1 MAGASSRHHFSAAR
15 LPGLILLLFLF
26 TFLFNTAEAA
36 GQKSVGNSAATNSF
50 LVSLKPYQAVTLG
63 APPKSPAEFNPDTG
77 VPPVGTNLFTEPELS
92 LRLVPTTNHVQPL
105 PPTVFNPDPGAA
117 FITQP
122 EYHPFFTNEYDLL
135 PKYSGESIP
144 PPLQL
149 PRTNVVLKEL
159 EPVPTTNAPP
169 YGSEA
174 LSDQQKL
181 PRTNTVR
188 NLPIQ
193 YKYHYENYPLSQQG
207 IGYPPNSQP
216 EPDRWRIGFAPW
228 NRYTSGDTET
238 PYETPVTM
246 LWHPYKQS
254 LLKGDAPIIGQNIF
268 LDLTASSETD
278 FDGSRNPTPS
288 GISAAR
294 PGSSDFFGYSEQ
306 IAVNNY
312 FSFAADLFEGDTVFQ
327 PVHWAIH
334 LQPVYNI
341 NYLQSR
347 ETGVVSPDPRGMGS
361 GNYPPPNNG
370 GIINPGD
377 VTNYLNGKLGHAPGD
392 YFGTAHTTRTKEYLA
407 LQEAFFEF
415 HLGDLSE
422 NYDFIATRIGNQVYN
437 QDFRG
442 FLFNDINS
450 GWRIFG
456 NIDNNHYQY
465 NLAAF
470 DLREKNTDSQLNT
483 FDARDQQVFAANIYR
498 QDFLAHGYTAQLSFL
513 ANLDGGSTHYDDNGF
528 LVRPE
533 PIGSVQP
540 HTVHAY
546 YAGWAG
552 DGHIGPLNISHQF
565 YQAFGHD
572 DFNNLAGRAVDIN
585 AQMAALEM
593 SYDRDWVRYKG
604 SIFYA
609 SGDGNAKDGTARG
622 FDAVV
627 DNPNFTGGPF
637 SYWVRQGLGLA
648 GTEVNLKNDN
658 SLLPDLR
665 TSKTEGQANF
675 VNPGVLIFSLGTEMD
690 ITPKLRTFLNANYI
704 RFMNTEPLQYALL
717 DNKINCE
724 VGWDLSIGFQYRP
737 LLTDNIIIS
746 TGIGVLLPGRGYRDV
761 YRSITD
767 PVPGYTS
774 TSNPGHVDD
783 FLYSGIIAVTFTY

>member
-1 MAGASSRHHFSAAR
+1 FFSLFFTSGQGAAQ
-15 LPGLILLLFLF
+15 
-26 TFLFNTAEAA
+26 N
-36 GQKSVGNSAATNSF
+36 SVGATSTF
-50 LVSLKPYQAVTLG
+50 SKSLKPYQAVTLG
-63 APPKSPAEFNPDTG
+63 VPPQSPEEFNPDTG
-77 VPPVGTNLFTEPELS
+77 VPPIRTNLFTEAELS
-92 LRLVPTTNHVQPL
+92 LRLVRMTNHVEPL
-105 PPTVFNPDPGAA
+105 PPAVFNPDPGASLVR
-117 FITQP
+117 QP
-122 EYHPFFTNEYDLL
+122 EYRPFFTNDYKLL
-135 PKYSGESIP
+135 PSYKGEPIP
-144 PPLQL
+144 RALQL
-149 PRTNVVLKEL
+149 PRTNVVSKEL
-159 EPVPTTNAPP
+159 EPVPLINAPP

-174 LSDQQKL
+174 LKEQLKL

-188 NLPIQ
+188 NLPIE

-254 LLKGDAPIIGQNIF
+254 LLKGDAPIVGQDIF

-294 PGSSDFFGYSEQ
+294 PGSADFFGVSEQ

-312 FSFAADLFEGDTVFQ
+312 FSFSADLFEGDTVFE

-347 ETGVVSPDPRGMGS
+347 ETGVVSSDPRGMGS
-361 GNYPPPNNG
+361 GNYPPPGNG

-377 VTNYLNGKLGHAPGD
+377 VTNFLNGKLGRAPGD
-392 YFGTAHTTRTKEYLA
+392 YFGSAHTTRTKEYLS
-407 LQEAFFEF
+407 LQEAFLEF
-415 HLGDLSE
+415 HLGDLSK

-456 NIDNNHYQY
+456 NIDDNHYQY
-465 NLAAF
+465 NVAAF
-470 DLREKNTDSQLNT
+470 DMREKNTDSELNT
-483 FDARDQQVFAANIYR
+483 FNARDQQVVLANIYR

-533 PIGSVQP
+533 PIGTVQA
-540 HTVHAY
+540 HSVHAY
-546 YAGWAG
+546 YVGWAG
-552 DGHIGPLNISHQF
+552 DGHIGPLNLSHQF

-572 DFNNLAGRAVDIN
+572 DFNNLAGRPVDIN
-585 AQMAALEM
+585 AQMAALEL

-609 SGDGNAKDGTARG
+609 SGDRNVKSGTATG

-637 SYWVRQGLGLA
+637 SYWVRQGLGFA
-648 GTEVNLKNDN
+648 GTEVNLKDAN

-665 TSKTEGQANF
+665 SSKTEGQANF

-690 ITPKLRTFLNANYI
+690 ITPKLRTFLNMNYI
-704 RFMNTEPLQYALL
+704 RFVNTESLQFALL
-717 DNKINCE
+717 DNNIDCE

-746 TGIGVLLPGRGYRDV
+746 TGIGVLLPGRGYRDI

-767 PVPGYTS
+767 PLSGYTS